1 MHFEGSNNTT
11 RQKLNKMEQKPE
23 ITLDQKFDDLKER
36 VDNLYSIAINLTKV
50 VEKGFS
56 DIYNYLETHESK
68 IDKIQLDVKSLK
80 GGSETLH
87 TNIKEV
93 KESLTGQLDEVLGE
107 LSKIN
112 KATGYQEMLANENTV
127 KAIKA

>member
-1 MHFEGSNNTT
+1 
-11 RQKLNKMEQKPE
+11 MEQKPE

-56 DIYNYLETHESK
+56 DIYNYLETHETK

-87 TNIKEV
+87 TNIKDV

-112 KATGYQEMLANENTV
+112 KATGYQEMLANENIV